1 MRISYG
7 PFTATKI
14 NPGQSTLPG
23 LLQVVAST
31 VGSCDPGGVGV
42 SGDGGCR
49 PDWAVVLYVHCA
61 LPAPCD
67 RHHTSS
73 GLWPSL
79 CTANGCLAPAAP
91 AHDGMSERQE
101 NMDKITLFGFL
112 IVATSLEA
120 VGDAVVRLGINQSAW
135 MLRGPLFAAGAV
147 LLFGYGL
154 SVNLAPVEFGRVAG
168 LYIATLFVVWQLVN
182 WIVFRSP
189 PVAPILVGGA
199 LIVAGGAIVTFWKMT
214 MAGAAP

>member
-1 MRISYG
+1 MCEG
-7 PFTATKI
+7 
-14 NPGQSTLPG
+14 
-23 LLQVVAST
+23 
-31 VGSCDPGGVGV
+31 
-42 SGDGGCR
+42 
-49 PDWAVVLYVHCA
+49 
-61 LPAPCD
+61 
-67 RHHTSS
+67 
-73 GLWPSL
+73 
-79 CTANGCLAPAAP
+79 
-91 AHDGMSERQE
+91 QE
-101 NMDKITLFGFL
+101 NMDTITLFGFL

-189 PVAPILVGGA
+189 PIAPILVGGA
-199 LIVAGGAIVTFWKMT
+199 LIVAGGAIVTFWK
-214 MAGAAP
+214 